1 MGKITQKDID
11 ALPESE
17 KKKVDNAKKEVIK
30 TLPTPDTNPVDGDK
44 LIKATQPKKCKD
56 GVDIEE
62 LKKDLGDLGNWLAD
76 VDEDLKEVSDLVDRL
91 AKRMG
96 LHE

>member
-1 MGKITQKDID
+1 MGKVKEKPKTFKESIHPI
-11 ALPESE
+11 PEG
-17 KKKVDNAKKEVIK
+17 KKP
-30 TLPTPDTNPVDGDK
+30 LPTPDTNPVDGDK

>member
-1 MGKITQKDID
+1 MGKVKEKPKTFKESIHPI
-11 ALPESE
+11 PEG
-17 KKKVDNAKKEVIK
+17 KKP
-30 TLPTPDTNPVDGDK
+30 LPTPDTNPVDGDK
-44 LIKATQPKKCKD
+44 LIKATKPKKCKD

>member
-1 MGKITQKDID
+1 MGKVKEKPKTFK
-11 ALPESE
+11 ES
-17 KKKVDNAKKEVIK
+17 IH
-30 TLPTPDTNPVDGDK
+30 K